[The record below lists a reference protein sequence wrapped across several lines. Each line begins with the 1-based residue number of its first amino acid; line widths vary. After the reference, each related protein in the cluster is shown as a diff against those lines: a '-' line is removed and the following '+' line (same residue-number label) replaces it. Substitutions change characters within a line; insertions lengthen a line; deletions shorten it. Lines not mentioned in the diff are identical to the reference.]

1 MLNYLDN
8 MPLVDRKSNAPLIM
22 PISEKYGDMGSVI
35 VGKVESG
42 RIRKGQNLLLMPN
55 KVSQRP
61 RSKTV
66 VSSAHHAFPRQT
78 PVQVS
83 GLVNEVEEEITG
95 AICGDNIRV
104 RLRGVEDEDIS
115 VGFVLTSTEKP
126 VHAVT
131 RFEAQLVILD
141 HKNIITAGYGAV
153 MHVHTLSEEVNLV
166 VR

>member
-1 MLNYLDN
+1 ML
-8 MPLVDRKSNAPLIM
+8 PA
-22 PISEKYGDMGSVI
+22 
-35 VGKVESG
+35 
-42 RIRKGQNLLLMPN
+42 
-55 KVSQRP
+55 
-61 RSKTV
+61 
-66 VSSAHHAFPRQT
+66 AQT

-83 GLVNEVEEEITG
+83 GLVNEVEEEING
-95 AICGDNIRV
+95 ALCGDNIRV

-115 VGFVLTSTEKP
+115 VGFVLTSPEKP

-166 VR
+166 VSPLP